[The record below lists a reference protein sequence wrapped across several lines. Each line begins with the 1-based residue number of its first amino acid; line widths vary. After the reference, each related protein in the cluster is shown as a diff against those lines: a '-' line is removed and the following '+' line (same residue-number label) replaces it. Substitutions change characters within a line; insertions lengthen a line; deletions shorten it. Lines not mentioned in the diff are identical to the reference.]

1 MSYAADDARGSS
13 KKAGRQ
19 QTSIDIYR
27 PRRSSA
33 AIRRTWLLLSID
45 GQWLKYRGSLGR
57 KETAFLHL

>member
-1 MSYAADDARGSS
+1 MQPTM
-13 KKAGRQ
+13 Q

-57 KETAFLHL
+57 KETVFLYL